1 MVPVIKKGTTK
12 CMKQTRRNP
21 GNSLKSAGLVLLTK
35 VVVMPN
41 DDVTATPKTLVKK
54 SDRAR
59 LSMELIST
67 SLARSDC
74 VMTMTEVCC
83 RLLYSLILTLTAS
96 WRKKLNIFRESD
108 LVKNAIFL
116 IKTVFVIPTPT
127 YMVAVMWSPMLPKP
141 TGGLN
146 HTYNISPVKGNI
158 NFISGIAFLTF
169 WVSRV

>member
-1 MVPVIKKGTTK
+1 M
-12 CMKQTRRNP
+12 
-21 GNSLKSAGLVLLTK
+21 KSAGLVLLTK

-83 RLLYSLILTLTAS
+83 CLLYSLILTLTAA
-96 WRKKLNIFRESD
+96 WRKKLKIFRESD
-108 LVKNAIFL
+108 LVKNAIF
-116 IKTVFVIPTPT
+116 
-127 YMVAVMWSPMLPKP
+127 
-141 TGGLN
+141 
-146 HTYNISPVKGNI
+146 
-158 NFISGIAFLTF
+158 
-169 WVSRV
+169 